1 MAKTQIS
8 RRGGSRRRG
17 GTRKGGFKKRGGT
30 RKGGFRKRGGTR
42 KGGFRKRGGLN
53 LNPFKFFEKEKKEQ
67 PTKPEVDAPPS
78 APVEDAPPSA
88 PVEEEVVMEE
98 SSDLDTTA
106 PEAAQ
111 GGRPKKSKKD
121 KKTKMNGFFTAMLKA
136 KKNGDKQFK
145 YKGKT
150 YKRHKSKTGLDVYK
164 HA

>member
-30 RKGGFRKRGGTR
+30 RKGGFRKRGG
-42 KGGFRKRGGLN
+42 GFFDAATN
-53 LNPFKFFEKEKKEQ
+53 LFKKKPTEEEKEE
-67 PTKPEVDAPPS
+67 TKPDVEETKPDVDAPP
-78 APVEDAPPSA
+78 PA

-98 SSDLDTTA
+98 SSDLVK
-106 PEAAQ
+106 PEF
-111 GGRPKKSKKD
+111 GGRRKKSKKG

-164 HA
+164 KA